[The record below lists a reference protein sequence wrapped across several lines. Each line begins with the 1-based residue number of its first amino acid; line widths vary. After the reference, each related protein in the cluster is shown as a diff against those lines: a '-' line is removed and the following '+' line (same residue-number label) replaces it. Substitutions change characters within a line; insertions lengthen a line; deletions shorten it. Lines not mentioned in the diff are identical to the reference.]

1 MELRYGDPPSS
12 EECKDYGTYPVPETL
27 GVSLDP
33 EVQQR
38 EMGILSLIEKNP
50 KLTPWTRA
58 RYAVRHVESK
68 GVPGKVSVKGLG
80 VVLVGKEGWTVV
92 NGKL

>member
-1 MELRYGDPPSS
+1 MKLEYGDAPEVS
-12 EECKDYGTYPVPETL
+12 ECKDYGTIPVPTTL
-27 GVSLDP
+27 ELSLDP

-38 EMGILSLIEKNP
+38 EMGLLDLIEKHP

-68 GVPGKVSVKGLG
+68 GVPGKVTVKGLG
-80 VVLVGKEGWTVV
+80 VVIVGKEGWRVV
-92 NGKL
+92 SG